1 MEGRFSEGMGWS
13 KAKNDFPWNW
23 IDKVWFSQ
31 STPLRTT
38 QKIEFMV
45 RTFPSA
51 IFDLRCLYGLINASD
66 RLEIHHLFSKHQKK
80 TSKFHAVSNTMVENS
95 LIWVNNFLTKCTK
108 LAISNFKIWW
118 FFIFKFSYW
127 SHLGIRRY
135 HFLKWFM
142 TVVNM
147 TRGNPNTTL
156 RCGGYHINDPARWGS
171 KWWVFMGKRTLFS
184 VFQIRGQKNQSEKR
198 LKHPSVI

>member
-1 MEGRFSEGMGWS
+1 MAKKIIWGEGGWS
-13 KAKNDFPWNW
+13 KANYDFPWNW
-23 IDKVWFSQ
+23 IDKVWFSE

-108 LAISNFKIWW
+108 LAISI
-118 FFIFKFSYW
+118 
-127 SHLGIRRY
+127 
-135 HFLKWFM
+135 LK
-142 TVVNM
+142 
-147 TRGNPNTTL
+147 
-156 RCGGYHINDPARWGS
+156 INDFSSSNFVIDHTWKSDDITFLSGLWQLLIWPEGTRTRPYGVVGITSMILPDGVPNDDFLWENEDFFLFFKYKDKKS
-171 KWWVFMGKRTLFS
+171 KWKKIKAS
-184 VFQIRGQKNQSEKR
+184 
-198 LKHPSVI
+198 

>member
-1 MEGRFSEGMGWS
+1 MGKKIIWGVGGWS
-13 KAKNDFPWNW
+13 KANFDFPWNW

-51 IFDLRCLYGLINASD
+51 IFDLRCLYELINASD

-108 LAISNFKIWW
+108 LAISI
-118 FFIFKFSYW
+118 
-127 SHLGIRRY
+127 
-135 HFLKWFM
+135 LK
-142 TVVNM
+142 
-147 TRGNPNTTL
+147 
-156 RCGGYHINDPARWGS
+156 INDFSSSNFVIDHTWKSDDITFLSGLWQLLIWPEGTRTRPYGVVGITSMILPDGVPNDDFLWENEDFFLFFKYKDKKS
-171 KWWVFMGKRTLFS
+171 KWKKIKAS
-184 VFQIRGQKNQSEKR
+184 
-198 LKHPSVI
+198 

>member
-1 MEGRFSEGMGWS
+1 MAKKIIWGEGGWS
-13 KAKNDFPWNW
+13 KANYDFPWNW
-23 IDKVWFSQ
+23 IDKVWFSE

-108 LAISNFKIWW
+108 LAISISK
-118 FFIFKFSYW
+118 
-127 SHLGIRRY
+127 
-135 HFLKWFM
+135 
-142 TVVNM
+142 
-147 TRGNPNTTL
+147 
-156 RCGGYHINDPARWGS
+156 INDFSSSNFVIDHTWKSDDITFLSGLWQLLIWPEGTRTRPYGVVGITSMILPDGVPNDDFLWENEDFFLFFKYKDKKS
-171 KWWVFMGKRTLFS
+171 KWKKIKAS
-184 VFQIRGQKNQSEKR
+184 
-198 LKHPSVI
+198 

>member
-1 MEGRFSEGMGWS
+1 MAKKIIWGEGGWS
-13 KAKNDFPWNW
+13 KANYDFPWNW
-23 IDKVWFSQ
+23 IDKVWFSE

-66 RLEIHHLFSKHQKK
+66 RLEIHHLFSIHQKK

-108 LAISNFKIWW
+108 LAISI
-118 FFIFKFSYW
+118 
-127 SHLGIRRY
+127 
-135 HFLKWFM
+135 LK
-142 TVVNM
+142 
-147 TRGNPNTTL
+147 
-156 RCGGYHINDPARWGS
+156 INDFSSSNFVIDHTWKSDDITFLSGLWQLLIWPEGTRTRPYGVVGITSMILPDGVPNDDFLWENEDFFLFFKYKDKKS
-171 KWWVFMGKRTLFS
+171 KWKKIKAS
-184 VFQIRGQKNQSEKR
+184 
-198 LKHPSVI
+198 

>member
-1 MEGRFSEGMGWS
+1 MAKKNIWGEGGWS
-13 KAKNDFPWNW
+13 KANYDFPWNW
-23 IDKVWFSQ
+23 IDKVWFSE

-108 LAISNFKIWW
+108 LAISI
-118 FFIFKFSYW
+118 
-127 SHLGIRRY
+127 
-135 HFLKWFM
+135 LK
-142 TVVNM
+142 
-147 TRGNPNTTL
+147 
-156 RCGGYHINDPARWGS
+156 INDFSSSNFVIDHTWKSDDITFLSGLWQLLIWPEGTRTRPYGVVGITSMILPDGVPNDDFLWENEDFFLFFKYKDKKS
-171 KWWVFMGKRTLFS
+171 KWKKIKAS
-184 VFQIRGQKNQSEKR
+184 
-198 LKHPSVI
+198 

>member
-1 MEGRFSEGMGWS
+1 MEKNYLGGGGGWS
-13 KAKNDFPWNW
+13 KANYDFPWNW

-108 LAISNFKIWW
+108 LAISI
-118 FFIFKFSYW
+118 
-127 SHLGIRRY
+127 
-135 HFLKWFM
+135 LK
-142 TVVNM
+142 
-147 TRGNPNTTL
+147 
-156 RCGGYHINDPARWGS
+156 INDFSSSNFVIDHTWKSDDITFLSGLWQLLIWPEGTRTRPYGVVGITSMILADGVPNDDFLWENEDFFLFFKYEDKKS
-171 KWWVFMGKRTLFS
+171 KWKKIKAS
-184 VFQIRGQKNQSEKR
+184 
-198 LKHPSVI
+198 

>member
-1 MEGRFSEGMGWS
+1 MAKKIIWGEGGWS
-13 KAKNDFPWNW
+13 KANYDLAWNW
-23 IDKVWFSQ
+23 IDKVWFSE

-108 LAISNFKIWW
+108 LAISI
-118 FFIFKFSYW
+118 
-127 SHLGIRRY
+127 
-135 HFLKWFM
+135 LK
-142 TVVNM
+142 
-147 TRGNPNTTL
+147 
-156 RCGGYHINDPARWGS
+156 INDFSSSNFVIDHTWKSDDITFLSGLWQLLIWPEGTRTRPYGVVGITSMILPDGVPNDDFLWENEDFFLFFKYEDKKS
-171 KWWVFMGKRTLFS
+171 KWKKIKAS
-184 VFQIRGQKNQSEKR
+184 
-198 LKHPSVI
+198 

>member
-1 MEGRFSEGMGWS
+1 MGKKIIWGEGGWS
-13 KAKNDFPWNW
+13 KANFDFPWNW

-108 LAISNFKIWW
+108 LAISI
-118 FFIFKFSYW
+118 
-127 SHLGIRRY
+127 
-135 HFLKWFM
+135 LK
-142 TVVNM
+142 
-147 TRGNPNTTL
+147 
-156 RCGGYHINDPARWGS
+156 INDFSSSNFVIDHTWKSDDITFLSGLWQLLIWPEGTRTRPYGVVGITSMILPDGVPNDDFLWENEDFFLFFKYKDKKS
-171 KWWVFMGKRTLFS
+171 KWKKIKAS
-184 VFQIRGQKNQSEKR
+184 
-198 LKHPSVI
+198 

>member
-1 MEGRFSEGMGWS
+1 MAKKIIWGEGGWS
-13 KAKNDFPWNW
+13 KANYDFPWNW

-108 LAISNFKIWW
+108 LAISI
-118 FFIFKFSYW
+118 
-127 SHLGIRRY
+127 
-135 HFLKWFM
+135 LK
-142 TVVNM
+142 
-147 TRGNPNTTL
+147 
-156 RCGGYHINDPARWGS
+156 INDFSSSNFVIDHTWKSDDITFLSGLWQLLIWPEGTRTRPYGVVGITSMILPDGVPNDDFLWENEDFFLFFKYKDKKS
-171 KWWVFMGKRTLFS
+171 KWKKIKAS
-184 VFQIRGQKNQSEKR
+184 
-198 LKHPSVI
+198 

>member
-1 MEGRFSEGMGWS
+1 MGKKIIWGVGGWS
-13 KAKNDFPWNW
+13 KANFDFPWNW

-108 LAISNFKIWW
+108 LAISI
-118 FFIFKFSYW
+118 
-127 SHLGIRRY
+127 
-135 HFLKWFM
+135 LK
-142 TVVNM
+142 
-147 TRGNPNTTL
+147 
-156 RCGGYHINDPARWGS
+156 INDFSSSNFVIDHTWKSDDITFLSGLWQLLIWPEGTRTRPYGVVGITSMILPDGVPNDDFLWENEDFFLFFKYKDKKS
-171 KWWVFMGKRTLFS
+171 KWKKIKAS
-184 VFQIRGQKNQSEKR
+184 
-198 LKHPSVI
+198 

>member
-1 MEGRFSEGMGWS
+1 MGKKIIWGVGGWS
-13 KAKNDFPWNW
+13 KANFDFPWNW

-108 LAISNFKIWW
+108 LAISISK
-118 FFIFKFSYW
+118 
-127 SHLGIRRY
+127 
-135 HFLKWFM
+135 
-142 TVVNM
+142 
-147 TRGNPNTTL
+147 
-156 RCGGYHINDPARWGS
+156 INDFSSSNFVIDHTWKSDDITFLSGLWQLLIWPEGTRTRPYGVVGITSMILPDGVPNDDFLWENEDFFLFFKYKDKKS
-171 KWWVFMGKRTLFS
+171 KWKKIKAS
-184 VFQIRGQKNQSEKR
+184 
-198 LKHPSVI
+198 

>member
-1 MEGRFSEGMGWS
+1 MAKKIIWGEGGWS
-13 KAKNDFPWNW
+13 KANYDFPWNW
-23 IDKVWFSQ
+23 IDKVWFSE

-80 TSKFHAVSNTMVENS
+80 TSKFHAVSNTIVENS

-108 LAISNFKIWW
+108 LAISISK
-118 FFIFKFSYW
+118 
-127 SHLGIRRY
+127 
-135 HFLKWFM
+135 
-142 TVVNM
+142 
-147 TRGNPNTTL
+147 
-156 RCGGYHINDPARWGS
+156 INDFSSSNFVIDHTWKSDDITFLSGLWQLLIWPEGTRTRPYGVVGITSMILPDGVPNDDFLWENEDFFLFFKYKDKKS
-171 KWWVFMGKRTLFS
+171 KWKKIKAS
-184 VFQIRGQKNQSEKR
+184 
-198 LKHPSVI
+198 

>member
-1 MEGRFSEGMGWS
+1 MAKKIIWGEGGWS
-13 KAKNDFPWNW
+13 KANYDFPWNW
-23 IDKVWFSQ
+23 IDKVWFSE

-66 RLEIHHLFSKHQKK
+66 RLEIHHLFSKHQEK

-108 LAISNFKIWW
+108 LAISI
-118 FFIFKFSYW
+118 
-127 SHLGIRRY
+127 
-135 HFLKWFM
+135 LK
-142 TVVNM
+142 
-147 TRGNPNTTL
+147 
-156 RCGGYHINDPARWGS
+156 INDFSSSNFVIDHTWKSDDITFLSGLWQLLIWPEGTRTRPYGVVGITSMILPDGVPNDDFLWENEDFFLFFKYKDKKS
-171 KWWVFMGKRTLFS
+171 KWKKIKAS
-184 VFQIRGQKNQSEKR
+184 
-198 LKHPSVI
+198 

>member
-23 IDKVWFSQ
+23 IDKVCFSQ
-31 STPLRTT
+31 STTLRTT

-108 LAISNFKIWW
+108 LAISN
-118 FFIFKFSYW
+118 
-127 SHLGIRRY
+127 
-135 HFLKWFM
+135 LK
-142 TVVNM
+142 
-147 TRGNPNTTL
+147 
-156 RCGGYHINDPARWGS
+156 INDFSSSNSVIDHTWVSEDITFLSGLWQLLIWPEGTRTRLTVWWVSHQWSRPMGFQMMSFYGKTNTFFCFSNTRTKKS
-171 KWWVFMGKRTLFS
+171 KWKKIKAS
-184 VFQIRGQKNQSEKR
+184 
-198 LKHPSVI
+198 

>member
-1 MEGRFSEGMGWS
+1 MAKKIIWGEGGWS
-13 KAKNDFPWNW
+13 KANYDFPWNW

-108 LAISNFKIWW
+108 LAISISK
-118 FFIFKFSYW
+118 
-127 SHLGIRRY
+127 
-135 HFLKWFM
+135 
-142 TVVNM
+142 
-147 TRGNPNTTL
+147 
-156 RCGGYHINDPARWGS
+156 INDFSSSNFVIDHTWKSDDITFLSGLWQLLIWPEGTRTRPYGVVGITSMILPDGVPNDDFLWENEDFFLFFKYKDKKS
-171 KWWVFMGKRTLFS
+171 KWKKIKAS
-184 VFQIRGQKNQSEKR
+184 
-198 LKHPSVI
+198 

>member
-1 MEGRFSEGMGWS
+1 MAKKIIWGEGGWS
-13 KAKNDFPWNW
+13 KANYDFPWNW
-23 IDKVWFSQ
+23 IDKVWFSE

-108 LAISNFKIWW
+108 LAISI
-118 FFIFKFSYW
+118 
-127 SHLGIRRY
+127 
-135 HFLKWFM
+135 LK
-142 TVVNM
+142 
-147 TRGNPNTTL
+147 
-156 RCGGYHINDPARWGS
+156 INDFSSSNFVIDHTWKSDDITFLSGLWQLLIWPEGTRTRPYGVVGIASMILPDGVPNDDFLWENEDFFLFFKYKDKKS
-171 KWWVFMGKRTLFS
+171 KWKKIKAS
-184 VFQIRGQKNQSEKR
+184 
-198 LKHPSVI
+198 

>member
-23 IDKVWFSQ
+23 IDKVCFLQ

-108 LAISNFKIWW
+108 LAISN
-118 FFIFKFSYW
+118 
-127 SHLGIRRY
+127 
-135 HFLKWFM
+135 LK
-142 TVVNM
+142 
-147 TRGNPNTTL
+147 
-156 RCGGYHINDPARWGS
+156 IND
-171 KWWVFMGKRTLFS
+171 FS
-184 VFQIRGQKNQSEKR
+184 SSN
-198 LKHPSVI
+198 SVIDHTWVSEDITFLSGLWQLLIWPEGTRTRPYGVVGITSMIPPDGVPNDEFLWENEHFFLFFKYEDKKIKVKKD